1 MKLADASL
9 VTAKLGIGSTPDQ
22 FEQAD
27 AGLEFATT
35 QIENVLDTSLQ
46 RAVIK
51 DIFDYFP
58 GKYADP
64 SKFAK
69 LQLIASQGFW
79 DSALAVEVHMSV
91 DGLKLPA
98 TLTSAT
104 LVDPQYYSIN
114 YEQGTVQ
121 LLLEPLQGLSTVA
134 LTYTAGFE
142 EGAQEAPQW
151 LQQAAVGYAVYNIGI
166 HSVGYNRKDY
176 RDKSAEKRPAAYGVL
191 SQHIRT
197 RLGMYPSATVYS

>member
-1 MKLADASL
+1 MKLADAQL
-9 VTAKLGIGSTPDQ
+9 VTEKLGIGNLAEQSA
-22 FEQAD
+22 QAD
-27 AGLEFATT
+27 AGLEFATP

-46 RAVIK
+46 RAYVK

-58 GKYADP
+58 SKYSDS
-64 SKFAK
+64 SKFVK

-79 DSALAVEVHMSV
+79 DSTLPVEVHMSS
-91 DGLKLPA
+91 DGLMLPT
-98 TLTSAT
+98 TLTGTT

-121 LLLEPLQGLSTVA
+121 LLLEPLRGLSTIA
-134 LTYTAGFE
+134 LIYTAGFE
-142 EGAQEAPQW
+142 EGGQEAPQW

-166 HSVGYNRKDY
+166 HAVGYNKKDF

-191 SQHIRT
+191 SKHIRT
-197 RLGMYPSATVYS
+197 RLGLYPSATVYP